1 MKSIDRVRTAAE
13 AAGLP
18 VDIVTMPATTRTA
31 EDAATACGCTVDRIV
46 KSMIFEAEETGELV
60 LLLVSGRHNA
70 DLTHVQRE
78 IGLTLKRADPTK
90 VRDVTGFAIGGV
102 SPIGHKSPIKA
113 WIDTVL
119 LGQETVWAAAGKPN
133 AVFEAAPEALAAA
146 TGAKPLAMVS
156 AMPAR

>member
-1 MKSIDRVRTAAE
+1 MKSIDRVRAAAE

-70 DLTHVQRE
+70 DLTHVQRK

-133 AVFEAAPEALAAA
+133 AVFEAEPKALAKAAGAEAL
-146 TGAKPLAMVS
+146 GMVS
-156 AMPAR
+156 G